1 MLKVEQNHFYKGTIM
16 KYTVLM
22 GLINLLVVMS
32 WSCAQKENPNRA
44 MNDQNPSTTSVK
56 TDTAT
61 FGTGCFWC
69 TEAIFQQ
76 LEGVLKVTSGY
87 SGGHVV
93 NPTYE
98 QVSSGTTGHAE
109 TCQIVYDPGKISFD
123 ELLKV
128 FWQTH
133 DPTTLN
139 RQGNDE
145 GPQYRS
151 VIFYHSPAQQEKAEY
166 YKDELNKSGAFS
178 KPIVT
183 AIEAYKN
190 FYSAEDYHQEY
201 YANNP
206 NQPYCYFV
214 IRPKLEKFEKVFKDK
229 LKKDM

>member
-1 MLKVEQNHFYKGTIM
+1 VEQNHFYKGTIM

-22 GLINLLVVMS
+22 GLMNLLVVMS

-44 MNDQNPSTTSVK
+44 MNDQNPSTAAVK

-98 QVSSGTTGHAE
+98 EVSKGTTGHAE
-109 TCQIVYDPGKISFD
+109 TCQIIYDPGKISFD

-151 VIFYHSPAQQEKAEY
+151 VIFYHNAVQQEKAVY
-166 YKDELNKSGAFS
+166 YKDEINKSGAFS

-183 AIEAYKN
+183 AIEPYKN

-214 IRPKLEKFEKVFKDK
+214 IRPKLEKFEKVFRDK

>member
-1 MLKVEQNHFYKGTIM
+1 VIPTQRPQISKQIR
-16 KYTVLM
+16 
-22 GLINLLVVMS
+22 LLSEPVAS
-32 WSCAQKENPNRA
+32 GAQKP
-44 MNDQNPSTTSVK
+44 
-56 TDTAT
+56 
-61 FGTGCFWC
+61 F
-69 TEAIFQQ
+69 
-76 LEGVLKVTSGY
+76 LVTSGY

-98 QVSSGTTGHAE
+98 EVSSGTTGHAE
-109 TCQIVYDPGKISFD
+109 SVQIVFDPSKINYD

-139 RQGNDE
+139 KQGNDV

-151 VIFYHSPAQQEKAEY
+151 VIFYRNSLQKQKAEF
-166 YKDELNKSGAFS
+166 YKEELDKSGAFP

-183 AIEAYKN
+183 AIEPYEN
-190 FYSAEDYHQEY
+190 FYTAEDYHQNY
-201 YANNP
+201 YTNNP